1 MGAHAGPAGYKNRPP
16 HTHREKF
23 YFPIERKNKILVKVR
38 LHFFEAR
45 RSSRGIVPSSLR
57 SSIFR
62 YARDE
67 YVMMERNITYIYIP

>member
-38 LHFFEAR
+38 LHFFERKALFAR
-45 RSSRGIVPSSLR
+45 YRSIVVA
-57 SSIFR
+57 F
-62 YARDE
+62 
-67 YVMMERNITYIYIP
+67 IYI